1 MLKIL
6 FLSVRLF
13 ESFEKAP
20 TQKAVKKSGLK
31 VNETEPNEQ
40 IAWENNKRLTRGKD
54 KVIHP
59 KYYQHLK
66 KSAHQSHLGR

>member
-1 MLKIL
+1 MEKTTIL
-6 FLSVRLF
+6 FNSVRLF

-40 IAWENNKRLTRGKD
+40 IAWENNKRLTRGNQIYL
-54 KVIHP
+54 VTLRP
-59 KYYQHLK
+59 TLLTQ
-66 KSAHQSHLGR
+66 A

>member
-1 MLKIL
+1 MEKTTIL
-6 FLSVRLF
+6 FNSVRLF

-40 IAWENNKRLTRGKD
+40 IAWENNKRLTLGKR
-54 KVIHP
+54 
-59 KYYQHLK
+59 
-66 KSAHQSHLGR
+66 QSYTSQVLH

>member
-1 MLKIL
+1 MFKKGNMEKTTIL
-6 FLSVRLF
+6 FNSVRLF

-40 IAWENNKRLTRGKD
+40 IAWENNKRLTWGKRARD
-54 KVIHP
+54 QANKT
-59 KYYQHLK
+59 
-66 KSAHQSHLGR
+66 SH